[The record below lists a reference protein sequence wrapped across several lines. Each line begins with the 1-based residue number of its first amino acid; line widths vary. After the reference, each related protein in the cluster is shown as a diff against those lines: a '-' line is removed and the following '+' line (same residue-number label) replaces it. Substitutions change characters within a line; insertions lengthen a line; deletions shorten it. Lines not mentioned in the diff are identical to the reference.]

1 MKAPAI
7 GMMLLCLLPL
17 CACCKAQEQKAMIDV
32 PSVLTTQ
39 VQEPDASGLST
50 NGDLLELLLDYQ
62 LSLRLCNSKI
72 TTIGK
77 AYGAG
82 DK

>member
-1 MKAPAI
+1 
-7 GMMLLCLLPL
+7 
-17 CACCKAQEQKAMIDV
+17 MIDV

-39 VQEPDASGLST
+39 VQEPYTGSLKT
-50 NGDLLELLLDYQ
+50 NGDMLELLLDYQ
-62 LSLRLCNSKI
+62 LSLRLCNSKLS
-72 TTIGK
+72 TIGK